1 MATDA
6 MPTPATLSDT
16 QACVFKEV
24 IDGEWVDSRSPM
36 LLASIYEKSL
46 FHSSSCFLGN
56 EKRQL
61 LSVLAERVLRVGGLS
76 GLVEVRKLL

>member
-24 IDGEWVDSRSPM
+24 IDGEWVDSR
-36 LLASIYEKSL
+36 
-46 FHSSSCFLGN
+46 
-56 EKRQL
+56 
-61 LSVLAERVLRVGGLS
+61 
-76 GLVEVRKLL
+76 